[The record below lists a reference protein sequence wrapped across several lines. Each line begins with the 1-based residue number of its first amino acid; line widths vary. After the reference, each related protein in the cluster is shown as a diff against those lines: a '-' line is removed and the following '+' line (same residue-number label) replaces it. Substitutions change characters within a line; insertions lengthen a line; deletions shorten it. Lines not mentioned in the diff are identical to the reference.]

1 MRKAKERL
9 VVRYHNL
16 NRQRLLVVAAV
27 LAVMAVFAAGY
38 MMGAKVFLREMAD
51 KHQLENQRDKLKDRN
66 TELEQQIINAELS
79 LQIEREALEQTRKE
93 LVSLQQRLSDDE
105 AELKL
110 YRNLM
115 QDDTLPSGLL
125 VREMTLRSLSE
136 GGVAYRLV
144 VQQSKSSLRPINVR
158 VNVVV
163 EGEQDGA
170 KKSYSLNE
178 LDESVS
184 SMPLSMSF
192 KYFDIK
198 RGVLRLPAAFEPH
211 VIKIEAWQK
220 GSKGNKVTRTFGW
233 RTERTQ

>member
-1 MRKAKERL
+1 MRKVKERL
-9 VVRYHNL
+9 VVRAQNV
-16 NRQRLLVVAAV
+16 NRQRLLVVGAV
-27 LAVMAVFAAGY
+27 LGVMAVFVAGY
-38 MMGAKVFLREMAD
+38 LIGAKTFLREMAD
-51 KHQLENQRDKLKDRN
+51 KHQLENQRDKLQERN

-93 LVSLQQRLSDDE
+93 LVSLQQRLSEDE

-115 QDDTLPSGLL
+115 RDDTLPSGLL
-125 VREMTLRSLSE
+125 VREMTLRSLPE
-136 GGVAYRLV
+136 GDVAYRLV

-163 EGEQDGA
+163 EGEQDGV
-170 KKSYSLNE
+170 KKSYGLDE
-178 LDESVS
+178 LDQTIS
-184 SMPLSMSF
+184 SMPLAMSF

-220 GSKGNKVTRTFGW
+220 GSKSKKVERTFGW
-233 RTERTQ
+233 NTVRTQ